1 MRAQSVMVGLL
12 LVTIATV
19 TAAPTAVAGGPTVAL
34 ITWPDGSTEAVHY
47 TDSSYTALL
56 GAVADPTSSYLPP
69 TPAAPDGEAVT
80 IAWLLHEAQPWRIDE
95 VYPSEPGGPVI
106 ATRSMEQAEV
116 AGLDPP
122 TDLFELTPQLHTT
135 SQSTVLVAL
144 LDQLKQGK
152 ASSPIIILTKIP
164 AAMEVVAATPTAE
177 REPAEPN
184 DARLWWGIAGLLL
197 GVLAT
202 TAAHRIHTRNA
213 TLGDESNPDSSQPKI
228 TLVP

>member
-1 MRAQSVMVGLL
+1 MRALSVMVGILL
-12 LVTIATV
+12 ATIAAPL
-19 TAAPTAVAGGPTVAL
+19 TAPNAVAAGPTVAL

-47 TDSSYTALL
+47 TDSSYTALF

-69 TPAAPDGEAVT
+69 TPAAPGGAAVT
-80 IAWLLHEAQPWRIDE
+80 ITWLLHEAQPWRIDQ
-95 VYPSEPGGPVI
+95 VYPDEPGGPVI
-106 ATRSMEQAEV
+106 ATRSLQQAEA
-116 AGLDPP
+116 AGLDAP
-122 TDLFELTPQLHTT
+122 TNLLELTPQLHTT

-144 LDQLKQGK
+144 LEQLKQGNK
-152 ASSPIIILTKIP
+152 SSSPIIILTKIP
-164 AAMEVVAATPTAE
+164 VETVATPAPAAQ

-184 DARLWWGIAGLLL
+184 DVRLWWGMAGLLL

-213 TLGDESNPDSSQPKI
+213 TVGDESNPDSSQSNI